1 LVPNPS
7 FEDTK
12 RCTELIGNFDNNV
25 TYWSTPT
32 WGTTD
37 VFSTCAKGIVGIPN
51 NYNGIQEPK
60 SGKNYAG
67 FYLHSDKNYRE
78 YIQVELSKKLEKGI
92 KYKISFYVNLAEKSD
107 FAIKNIDFMLSI
119 DKIDKLNTSH
129 SRELSKKQ
137 LKKLNIENYSIYKI
151 HNTGFYDNT
160 SSWRLIYM
168 EFYAKGSEQFLTIG
182 NFNKNS
188 KTNKLL
194 ISNKNRFNM
203 SYYYIDLI
211 SLERTDLTKIDNE
224 QNGQIIVKE
233 ETDKIELNKD
243 YIFSNVVFNFNS
255 TELSENAK
263 TEIVTINKF
272 LKKNIDTKILISGH
286 TDNIGTSAFNQEL
299 SENRAKSVAD
309 FFVFLGLDN
318 SRISAMGYGNTNPI
332 ASNYTDEGRNKNRRV
347 SFKIVRK

>member
-1 LVPNPS
+1 
-7 FEDTK
+7 
-12 RCTELIGNFDNNV
+12 
-25 TYWSTPT
+25 
-32 WGTTD
+32 
-37 VFSTCAKGIVGIPN
+37 
-51 NYNGIQEPK
+51 
-60 SGKNYAG
+60 
-67 FYLHSDKNYRE
+67 
-78 YIQVELSKKLEKGI
+78 
-92 KYKISFYVNLAEKSD
+92 
-107 FAIKNIDFMLSI
+107 
-119 DKIDKLNTSH
+119 
-129 SRELSKKQ
+129 
-137 LKKLNIENYSIYKI
+137 
-151 HNTGFYDNT
+151 
-160 SSWRLIYM
+160 
-168 EFYAKGSEQFLTIG
+168 
-182 NFNKNS
+182 
-188 KTNKLL
+188 
-194 ISNKNRFNM
+194 M